1 MAGKGCAMMIQRDL
15 TPLNCPHDNGQL
27 VSFMVSKL
35 KSIFLKIKFKK
46 KKKQSRHGVERGREV
61 EGRIAR
67 SWGEEREPMAGYNC
81 MKFSN

>member
-35 KSIFLKIKFKK
+35 KSIFLKIKF
-46 KKKQSRHGVERGREV
+46 
-61 EGRIAR
+61 
-67 SWGEEREPMAGYNC
+67 
-81 MKFSN
+81 

>member
-1 MAGKGCAMMIQRDL
+1 MAGRGCAMMIQRDL

-46 KKKQSRHGVERGREV
+46 KKTEQTWS
-61 EGRIAR
+61 
-67 SWGEEREPMAGYNC
+67 
-81 MKFSN
+81 

>member
-46 KKKQSRHGVERGREV
+46 KKNRADMELRGVGRWRGALRGAG
-61 EGRIAR
+61 GRSGSQWRDIIV
-67 SWGEEREPMAGYNC
+67 
-81 MKFSN
+81 